1 MVDFVVLI
9 FIFISV
15 LSSQNLNLLGATA
28 IEDKLQD
35 VSMVVNLFYK
45 ATLATIDLGHLRL
58 ILWLP
63 VFNI

>member
-9 FIFISV
+9 FLLLSV

-35 VSMVVNLFYK
+35 VSMVVNLVYK

-58 ILWLP
+58 ILRLP